1 MHYLRKLVF
10 MLVYS
15 SFSFCTS
22 SVIPPGEISFLSV
35 KPDSVTL
42 TWGPPEGLEGPRRFI
57 VTWEGDGEPDNL
69 IIKDMYSVQITGLQ
83 PGQHY
88 DFKVA
93 TMGAEGSQSSSI
105 SKTVITGKIVL
116 LQLESDRSM
125 NNV

>member
-1 MHYLRKLVF
+1 

-22 SVIPPGEISFLSV
+22 SVLPPPGEISFLSV

-42 TWGPPEGLEGPRRFI
+42 TWGPPEGLEGPKTFI
-57 VTWEGDGEPDNL
+57 ITWEGDGEQNNL
-69 IIKDMYSVQITGLQ
+69 LIKDMYRVQITGLQ

-93 TMGAEGSQSSSI
+93 TMGAEGSQSSFI
-105 SKTVITGKIVL
+105 SKTVKTGNIIL
-116 LQLESDRSM
+116 LQLESGKPM